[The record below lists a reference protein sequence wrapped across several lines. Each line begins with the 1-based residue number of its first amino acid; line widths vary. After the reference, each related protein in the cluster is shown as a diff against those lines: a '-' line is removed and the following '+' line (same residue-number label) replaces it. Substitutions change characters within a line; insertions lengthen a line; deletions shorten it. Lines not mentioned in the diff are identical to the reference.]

1 MVDEVKFLDR
11 RSKSGWEAHEV
22 QCALAHW
29 PHVNLAPT
37 RLGRGTELRSHR
49 WLPATGFGAV
59 FLCLWWALTTF
70 EILPQEFLPTP
81 QSALARMFSGL
92 TQGYL
97 SAALLTTLQ
106 EALLGC
112 LVAALLGIPLGYA
125 IGKSR
130 LFASIVQPYVVASQ
144 AIPAVAIAP
153 LLTIWIGYGL
163 SSIIV
168 LCTIMVIFPVIVSTS
183 VGVRHI
189 DKDVIGAARLD
200 GAGGITLF
208 RTMELPLAAPGVLAG
223 IRTGFTLSIT
233 GAVVGE
239 MIIGGNGLGMIL
251 LSAQGNGDIRG
262 MFAAIILLAA
272 SAMSIYGLISL
283 LEWRVN
289 REVKDHRFR
298 VFSHTK
304 KES

>member
-1 MVDEVKFLDR
+1 
-11 RSKSGWEAHEV
+11 
-22 QCALAHW
+22 
-29 PHVNLAPT
+29 
-37 RLGRGTELRSHR
+37 
-49 WLPATGFGAV
+49 
-59 FLCLWWALTTF
+59 
-70 EILPQEFLPTP
+70 
-81 QSALARMFSGL
+81 MFSGL
-92 TQGYL
+92 TEGYL
-97 SAALLTTLQ
+97 SQALIVTVQ

-112 LVAALLGIPLGYA
+112 LFAALVGIPLGYA
-125 IGKSR
+125 IGKSK
-130 LFASIVQPYVVASQ
+130 LFASIVQPYVAASQ

-200 GAGGITLF
+200 GAGGLTLF
-208 RTMELPLAAPGVLAG
+208 RTMELPLAAPGILAG
-223 IRTGFTLSIT
+223 MRTGFTLSIT

-239 MIIGGNGLGMIL
+239 MIIGGHGLGMIL
-251 LSAQGNGDIRG
+251 LSAQGAGDIRG
-262 MFAAIILLAA
+262 MFAAIILLAT
-272 SAMSIYGLISL
+272 SAMIIYGLISL

-289 REVKDHRFR
+289 REVKDRRPRPH
-298 VFSHTK
+298 SLMK